1 MLQKEMVDRLI
12 AQPKTHSYNA
22 FSVFIQSLTNINNV
36 INVSKNCFFPSPE
49 VDSVV
54 IRIAKKHNNIDTKEY
69 SVFLK
74 QCFNSKR
81 KTLANNLNSST
92 VGKKEL
98 LTFLD
103 KNNLSPLV
111 RAEELN
117 IPTFLQLFNL

>member
-22 FSVFIQSLTNINNV
+22 FSVFIQSLANINNV
-36 INVSKNCFFPSPE
+36 ISVSKNCFFPSPG

-54 IRIAKKHNNIDTKEY
+54 IRITKKHNNIDMKEY

-81 KTLANNLNSST
+81 KTLVNNLNSS
-92 VGKKEL
+92 VMNKKEL
-98 LTFLD
+98 LMFLNQ
-103 KNNLSPLV
+103 NNLSALV

-117 IPTFLQLFNL
+117 ISMCLQLFHL